1 MESSLF
7 SFLILLDVEG
17 KENDSSHVGGRREV
31 GLINIKH
38 KGSRM
43 EATLYK
49 TADKK
54 VICVSPDIVLCDR
67 SDP

>member
-1 MESSLF
+1 MEF
-7 SFLILLDVEG
+7 
-17 KENDSSHVGGRREV
+17 
-31 GLINIKH
+31 INIKH

-43 EATLYK
+43 KATLYK

-54 VICVSPDIVLCDR
+54 VIFVSPDIVLCDR